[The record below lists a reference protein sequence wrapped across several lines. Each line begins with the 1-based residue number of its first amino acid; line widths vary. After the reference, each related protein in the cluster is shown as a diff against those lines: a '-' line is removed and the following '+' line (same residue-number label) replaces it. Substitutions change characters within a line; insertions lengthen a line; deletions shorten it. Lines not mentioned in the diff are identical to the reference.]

1 MAAIGEDEPKS
12 PALRYPSLDHSRESY
27 YGANL
32 NSDTRGSTNA
42 IINKS
47 ADLIEEVR

>member
-12 PALRYPSLDHSRESY
+12 PALRYPSPDLSRESY

-32 NSDTRGSTNA
+32 SSDTRGSTNA
-42 IINKS
+42 VINTS
-47 ADLIEEVR
+47 QDLIEEVQ